1 MVSEFFS
8 LLLRCLVLKWVAW
21 DLPFVLVRS
30 GVVDTE
36 GFWRPHVVLVVEAL
50 AEWFLIVS

>member
-1 MVSEFFS
+1 MVNELFS
-8 LLLRCLVLKWVAW
+8 LLLRCLELKRVVW

-36 GFWRPHVVLVVEAL
+36 GFWRLHVVLVVVAL
-50 AEWFLIVS
+50 AEWF